1 MNFKFSIGKKIGLG
15 FGLLLFC
22 TITIFLTTRLT
33 LDSSKKINKHNTVT
47 LSPSVDELQ
56 ELKIQILESQML
68 ITNWA
73 NVQTANEHPEKE
85 KLRKLIRERYPILK
99 EGIEKLSKDWSVD
112 EVALAAC
119 MAQNTIPSSPA
130 IKAQLEHYLTIVP
143 PNQTAFIAQYDAIWT
158 GKIGMSCGNPTY
170 SWCWYENNYASWD
183 ETVAAQTVAAV
194 EEIILK
200 YFPETPTT
208 TTSKF
213 DHKL

>member
-56 ELKIQILESQML
+56 NLKIQILESQML

-85 KLRKLIRERYPILK
+85 KLRNLIDLRYPTLK
-99 EGIEKLSKDWSVD
+99 EGIETLSKDWSAD
-112 EVALAAC
+112 EVVLA
-119 MAQNTIPSSPA
+119 NDT
-130 IKAQLEHYLTIVP
+130 L
-143 PNQTAFIAQYDAIWT
+143 
-158 GKIGMSCGNPTY
+158 
-170 SWCWYENNYASWD
+170 
-183 ETVAAQTVAAV
+183 
-194 EEIILK
+194 
-200 YFPETPTT
+200 FPEIAAATT
-208 TTSKF
+208 VLLLEF
-213 DHKL
+213 LL